1 VPPGAA
7 GAAKAAALSIAV
19 PSPASSEAFPE
30 LKQVFLDREAR
41 CRDVNLSS
49 RIEKIAPSRRQAA
62 GTERGGSAGS
72 AEEVVALP
80 GCSIRTAKER
90 DSA

>member
-1 VPPGAA
+1 
-7 GAAKAAALSIAV
+7 
-19 PSPASSEAFPE
+19 
-30 LKQVFLDREAR
+30 
-41 CRDVNLSS
+41 LSS